1 MHKDWLETELG
12 EVAEVI
18 MGRQLSPSKKLGL
31 RPRPYLRAAN
41 IGSWGISLDDVL
53 EMDFTE
59 DEERHFATEVGDILL
74 VEGGNEK
81 SVGCPALVGVHE
93 ANLCIQNT
101 VIRCRVRDQTHVIPE
116 FLFQTLRHSFWLGQF
131 GQLCA
136 GTTIMHLGQKRAEV
150 FPISLPP
157 VAVQRR
163 IVDLVSS
170 VDSYIAALQ
179 QQADAARVAR
189 SAVLRELLSIGGED
203 WTETTLGEVAT
214 WGSGGTPLAKTQQ
227 YYDGDIPWCVIG
239 DLTEG
244 LVVATDKSITS
255 EGLAS
260 SSAKMIEP
268 GTVMIAMYGA
278 SIGRTGIAGVRMS
291 TNQAIAFASCNN
303 AIVDNMFLLFYLQ
316 SQKNSFVQAGQGAA
330 QLNISQTVLK
340 RWPIKLPSLVD
351 QQHIVNTVSSIDE
364 VIQSADSAIADAKS
378 LRSGLLSDL
387 LSGAHEIPESYD
399 RLLGAA

>member
-1 MHKDWLETELG
+1 MTSREAMPLSQIVSRISERNSERIERVLTVSAHHGLIEQERFFTKRVAAKNLSGYLVVRQGTFVYNKSYSAAAPFGVATYNKMTEPGVISPLYFTFRPNSDLVIDEYLE
-12 EVAEVI
+12 
-18 MGRQLSPSKKLGL
+18 
-31 RPRPYLRAAN
+31 Y
-41 IGSWGISLDDVL
+41 VL
-53 EMDFTE
+53 NSSTFHQQMA
-59 DEERHFATEVGDILL
+59 RYIK
-74 VEGGNEK
+74 EGGRAHGGINI
-81 SVGCPALVGVHE
+81 SVSDYLSV
-93 ANLCIQNT
+93 
-101 VIRCRVRDQTHVIPE
+101 
-116 FLFQTLRHSFWLGQF
+116 
-131 GQLCA
+131 
-136 GTTIMHLGQKRAEV
+136 EV
-150 FPISLPP
+150 PLPTP
-157 VAVQRR
+157 REQRR
-163 IVDLVSS
+163 VVDLVSS